1 MNVVKLTQRVA
12 LTLLMSFYGFGRP
25 SLAAAQ
31 ASASSNQLPSS
42 GASPAKSM
50 VVYVSDFELDVRPG
64 KAPRRAPP
72 VNSSR
77 RNSASRSSPGAPAS
91 DTSNVSPTTSKG
103 TSSRRPGRPQS
114 SERTTDSEPEETPEQ
129 RATALVDAM
138 SESLLAALEKA
149 GYQPQRLRAG
159 AALPSVGLRIRGVFA
174 EADERNR
181 ARRLLVG
188 GDPIGPN
195 MLLFVGVNDLVHP
208 EQPLYQ
214 LANLPANDP
223 STNDGK
229 HGPIITVT
237 SYAPAARFEM
247 SSSPSDE
254 EFEKIASEI
263 TADLTALL
271 NSNPWVLAR

>member
-1 MNVVKLTQRVA
+1 MNVVKLTQRMA
-12 LTLLMSFYGFGRP
+12 LTLLIAFYGFVRP
-25 SLAAAQ
+25 SPAAAQ
-31 ASASSNQLPSS
+31 TYASLNPPPSS
-42 GASPAKSM
+42 GPSPAKSM
-50 VVYVSDFELDVRPG
+50 VVYVSDFELDVRPA
-64 KAPRRAPP
+64 KAPRRTPP
-72 VNSSR
+72 ANPSG
-77 RNSASRSSPGAPAS
+77 RNAANGNSPGAPAS
-91 DTSNVSPTTSKG
+91 DTSNISPTTSKG
-103 TSSRRPGRPQS
+103 TSPGRPGRPQS
-114 SERTTDSEPEETPEQ
+114 SARTTDSEPEQTPDQ
-129 RATALVDAM
+129 RAAALMNAM
-138 SESLLAALEKA
+138 SESLLTALEKA

-195 MLLFVGVNDLVHP
+195 MLLFVGVNDLALP

-214 LANLPANDP
+214 LAHLPANDP

-229 HGPIITVT
+229 HGPMITVT
-237 SYAPAARFEM
+237 PYAPTVRFEM
-247 SSSPSDE
+247 SRSPSDE

-263 TADLTALL
+263 TADVTALL

>member
-1 MNVVKLTQRVA
+1 MNVVKLTHRVA
-12 LTLLMSFYGFGRP
+12 LTFLIAFYGFVRP
-25 SLAAAQ
+25 SPAAAQ
-31 ASASSNQLPSS
+31 APASSNPPLTS
-42 GASPAKSM
+42 GASPARSM
-50 VVYVSDFELDVRPG
+50 VIYVSDFDLDVRPA

-72 VNSSR
+72 GNPSG
-77 RNSASRSSPGAPAS
+77 RNSATRNSPGAPSS

-103 TSSRRPGRPQS
+103 TSSGRPGRPQS
-114 SERTTDSEPEETPEQ
+114 SARTTDSEPEETPDQ
-129 RATALVDAM
+129 RATALVNAM
-138 SESLLAALEKA
+138 SESLLTALEKA

-195 MLLFVGVNDLVHP
+195 MLLFVGVNDLALP

-214 LANLPANDP
+214 LAHLPANDP
-223 STNDGK
+223 PTNDGK

-237 SYAPAARFEM
+237 AYAPAVRFEM
-247 SSSPSDE
+247 SRSPSDE